1 MKTLTL
7 PSPTLLR
14 TTAGPLLLLAL
25 IAGCASPPAAPP
37 GPAPV
42 SPGGAAPTPSRPL
55 PPTVSPLV
63 SEQRWL
69 DEWFRGTPVVIAMSD
84 INTLTVEVPLANAFE
99 PGASSVKPALAAV
112 LDRVAT
118 SLRRQPSMRVSI
130 AAPSDAAS
138 ANAALASAR
147 AEQVR
152 SHLVSRGVPAT
163 RMAAA
168 APPRPGTPVQ
178 LRLLVATQGI
188 GRLDD
193 TALPAPSAP
202 PPPAPAAPKR

>member
-7 PSPTLLR
+7 PSPSPLYTM
-14 TTAGPLLLLAL
+14 AWPLLLLAL

-37 GPAPV
+37 APAPD
-42 SPGGAAPTPSRPL
+42 SPGGAVPAPRPL

-118 SLRRQPSMRVSI
+118 SLRRQASMRVSI

-138 ANAALASAR
+138 ANAALASTR

-163 RMAAA
+163 RMAAVGTA
-168 APPRPGTPVQ
+168 RPGTPVQ
-178 LRLLVATQGI
+178 LRLLVATQAI
-188 GRLDD
+188 DRLDD
-193 TALPAPSAP
+193 TALPVPST
-202 PPPAPAAPKR
+202 PPAATKR